1 MPHCRRCRP
10 VTHTHTC
17 IHSCSSPRLTSNR
30 RDPHLKSTN
39 RTDSALKILL
49 YLDLGLRC
57 QRSSG
62 CCVLVVENMLSKTFP
77 TYLPAG
83 SVFPLAGQ
91 MTATTWNLDVRC
103 GALLKRNKC
112 LVTQRTSAAG
122 KMGAPSTVEPPTRC
136 PLPSALLFF
145 FFLLLCGAH
154 PKTARAFLTC
164 RERHR
169 HHPVQALC
177 VVACLIWLGFIEGAP
192 LLRSVTDL
200 FVFPPPATRNPHLR
214 LV

>member
-1 MPHCRRCRP
+1 
-10 VTHTHTC
+10 
-17 IHSCSSPRLTSNR
+17 
-30 RDPHLKSTN
+30 
-39 RTDSALKILL
+39 
-49 YLDLGLRC
+49 
-57 QRSSG
+57 
-62 CCVLVVENMLSKTFP
+62 
-77 TYLPAG
+77 
-83 SVFPLAGQ
+83 

-136 PLPSALLFF
+136 PLLFCLF
-145 FFLLLCGAH
+145 CSSSSCCVEH
-154 PKTARAFLTC
+154 TPKLPEHSLRV
-164 RERHR
+164 ERHR

-200 FVFPPPATRNPHLR
+200 FVFPSPSLPHPALPLIFVLFSFYFYSRRFYLLR
-214 LV
+214 SGGSAVQQRLESSLGLSLGQFCFQCCV